1 MLLNL
6 LVFRDVGRKFEAISY
21 LKSVFHQVE
30 LLRGERLYSMA
41 KLERSSDQEAILGP
55 GGEIQ
60 IFQTTCKRH
69 KHCPNSGTDLKVRF
83 TGGRGDASTR

>member
-1 MLLNL
+1 MKRAKMLLNL
-6 LVFRDVGRKFEAISY
+6 LVFRDAGWEFEARIY

-30 LLRGERLYSMA
+30 LLRGEILYSMA

-60 IFQTTCKRH
+60 IQIF
-69 KHCPNSGTDLKVRF
+69 
-83 TGGRGDASTR
+83 